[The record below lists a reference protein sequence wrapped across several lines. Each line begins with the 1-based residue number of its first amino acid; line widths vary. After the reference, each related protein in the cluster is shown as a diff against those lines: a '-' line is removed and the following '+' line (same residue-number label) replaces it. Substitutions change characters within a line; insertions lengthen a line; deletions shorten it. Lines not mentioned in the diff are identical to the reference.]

1 MCVNTDTHRSN
12 TDSRASTE
20 SRNEDNR
27 SKILVGITGKG
38 APCKFC
44 VGLKKPCNKNHKR
57 YVYVDD
63 GNDNDGPFEVAIT
76 NEGKQCKICLRN
88 FGRDQCQHH
97 RHHKK
102 GRQYVTVCLS
112 IPSKPSLSGGEKSA
126 SSSTEKQKKEEIAD
140 ENAGSNKDSS
150 SNKSKTKCTDD
161 TDERVPPVIS
171 PSPAEDSTT
180 AEGCTQQQQQEEE
193 EQQQDDDV
201 ESFLKV
207 YPPASM
213 KEFTVALEMLD
224 KDGMISSEYSCKTA
238 KKAFHKMSLK
248 HHPDRNPLTK
258 EAATEKFQ
266 TISNAWSELDKLL
279 KNIDEEN

>member
-1 MCVNTDTHRSN
+1 MT
-12 TDSRASTE
+12 
-20 SRNEDNR
+20 
-27 SKILVGITGKG
+27 I
-38 APCKFC
+38 
-44 VGLKKPCNKNHKR
+44 
-57 YVYVDD
+57 
-63 GNDNDGPFEVAIT
+63 
-76 NEGKQCKICLRN
+76 
-88 FGRDQCQHH
+88 
-97 RHHKK
+97 
-102 GRQYVTVCLS
+102 CLS
-112 IPSKPSLSGGEKSA
+112 IPSKPSLSGEEKSA

-150 SNKSKTKCTDD
+150 SDKSKTKCTDD

-213 KEFTVALEMLD
+213 KEFMVALEMLD
-224 KDGMISSEYSCKTA
+224 KDGMISSEYSRKTA

-248 HHPDRNPLTK
+248 HHPDKNPLKK

-266 TISNAWSELDKLL
+266 TISNARSELDKLL
-279 KNIDEEN
+279 GNNDEEN

>member
-1 MCVNTDTHRSN
+1 MCVNTYTHRKN
-12 TDSRASTE
+12 TTSRASTE

-102 GRQYVTVCLS
+102 GRQYVT
-112 IPSKPSLSGGEKSA
+112 
-126 SSSTEKQKKEEIAD
+126 KKEEMAD

-150 SNKSKTKCTDD
+150 SDKIKTRCTVD
-161 TDERVPPVIS
+161 TDEKVPPVIS
-171 PSPAEDSTT
+171 LSPAEDSTT

-193 EQQQDDDV
+193 EQQ
-201 ESFLKV
+201 
-207 YPPASM
+207 
-213 KEFTVALEMLD
+213 
-224 KDGMISSEYSCKTA
+224 DGD
-238 KKAFHKMSLK
+238 L
-248 HHPDRNPLTK
+248 NP
-258 EAATEKFQ
+258 
-266 TISNAWSELDKLL
+266 S
-279 KNIDEEN
+279 